1 MKEVMA
7 DMLAKNRRNKAEAK
21 AISLEFVQ
29 LAVSVGM
36 PQEEAL
42 KTNLPTFFDGYLMA
56 MGHMPAY
63 RKEQANG

>member
-7 DMLAKNRRNKAEAK
+7 DILAKNRRNKAEAK

-29 LAVSVGM
+29 LAVAVGM
-36 PQEEAL
+36 PQDEAL

-56 MGHMPAY
+56 MGHMPSY
-63 RKEQANG
+63 RKEQTNG